1 MPATPLT
8 IDLWSDI
15 VCPWCWI
22 GKHRLEKALDQLGVK
37 AEWKFHAYELGPRQ
51 QKRQPTLQHLAEKYH
66 VPLEEARQMVK
77 RVQDLGAELGIDIN
91 PDKQFTAPTF
101 DGHRLVQAAQKAG
114 LGPALMERLHKAHF
128 SEGQDLGDKAVL
140 RALAV
145 EAGMD
150 ETEAQRVLDSDAY
163 AKEVEEDE
171 ARAVSYEIGGVP
183 FTVLNMRWAVGGAQ
197 PVEGFVD
204 LLNEALKA

>member
-1 MPATPLT
+1 MTATPLT

-22 GKHRLEKALDQLGVK
+22 GKHRLEQALEKLGVN

-51 QKRQPTLQHLAEKYH
+51 QPRQPTLQHLAEKYQ
-66 VPLEEARQMVK
+66 VSLEEARQMVR
-77 RVQDLGAELGIDIN
+77 RVQDLGRELGIDIN

-101 DGHRLVQAAQKAG
+101 DGHRLIQSAQKAG

-128 SEGQDLGDKAVL
+128 SEGRDVGDKDEL
-140 RALAV
+140 QALAV
-145 EAGMD
+145 AAGLDGAEAK
-150 ETEAQRVLDSDAY
+150 RVLESDAY

-171 ARAVSYEIGGVP
+171 ARAVSYDIGGVP
-183 FTVLNMRWAVGGAQ
+183 FTVLNMRWAVSGAQ

-204 LLNEALKA
+204 LLNEALGA